1 MEISV
6 CFTDHYYTEEKK
18 ESKKKGFN
26 ERHYDIKFSN
36 PIGHYRKM
44 YEILWNLYHSTLRIT
59 VLSLV
64 LCIACVETFYQDFIS
79 LLKP

>member
-44 YEILWNLYHSTLRIT
+44 YEIL
-59 VLSLV
+59 
-64 LCIACVETFYQDFIS
+64 
-79 LLKP
+79 